1 MPRRQPLLEFAV
13 LGLLHESPMH
23 GYELRKRLNLAL
35 GPFRA
40 LSFGTLYPCLQTLVT
55 DGRIAAASAGSVT
68 GRRPRIVYD
77 LTAAGRDYFA
87 ELAGRVDPEAYDDD
101 AFALRVAFF
110 GRTESAVRVRVLEGR
125 RARLE
130 ERLATLRATSAT
142 RGSRDSWAVAMHRH
156 TEESLERDLRWLG
169 DLIAAE
175 RGAPQTRPGTLT
187 DPNHPAYLP
196 PVPGPRHP
204 RGGHPFP
211 TDPTPTHH

>member
-40 LSFGTLYPCLQTLVT
+40 LSFGTLYPCLQALVA
-55 DGRIAAASAGSVT
+55 DDRIAAAAPSPAT

-77 LTAAGRDYFA
+77 LTPSGRAYFA

-110 GRTESAVRVRVLEGR
+110 GRTESSVRLRVLEGR

-130 ERLATLRATSAT
+130 ERLATLRASSAT
-142 RGSRDSWAVAMHRH
+142 RGRDTWAVAMHRH
-156 TEESLERDLRWLG
+156 TEESLERDLRWIAEL
-169 DLIAAE
+169 LAAE
-175 RGAPQTRPGTLT
+175 RAAPAGRVGSLT
-187 DPNHPAYLP
+187 DPNHPAYTP
-196 PVPGPRHP
+196 PRPRP
-204 RGGHPFP
+204 QP
-211 TDPTPTHH
+211 TGTAGTH

>member
-130 ERLATLRATSAT
+130 ERLAQLQAGAAGTE
-142 RGSRDSWAVAMHRH
+142 GDSWARLLTRH
-156 TEESLERDLRWLG
+156 TEESLQRDLRWLG
-169 DLIAAE
+169 ELIAAE
-175 RGAPQTRPGTLT
+175 RNSPARPGTLT
-187 DPNHPAYLP
+187 DPNHPAFQP
-196 PVPGPRHP
+196 PAARNSDSAAPRP
-204 RGGHPFP
+204 L
-211 TDPTPTHH
+211 T